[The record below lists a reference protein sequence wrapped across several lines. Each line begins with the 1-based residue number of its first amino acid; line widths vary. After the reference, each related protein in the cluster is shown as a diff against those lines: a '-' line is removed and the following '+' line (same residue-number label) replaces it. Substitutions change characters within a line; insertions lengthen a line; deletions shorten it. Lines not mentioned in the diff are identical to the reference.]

1 MTEDSKLSSRA
12 EEMIFEDDW
21 DQDFSMEPSMN
32 QTLNFSTM
40 KLLDVGIMSNKDMID
55 IGDEMNQV
63 LKPSSLDQAKVLITS
78 LC

>member
-1 MTEDSKLSSRA
+1 
-12 EEMIFEDDW
+12 MIFEDDW